1 MSDLASSHSEERT
14 LTASVTDSDRVAV
27 LQVAVVALAE
37 LLRQQ
42 SAEMQGRWVDCMQQ
56 TRDMP
61 ENLPLSA
68 AFDELLSL
76 VDHVQHD
83 E

>member
-1 MSDLASSHSEERT
+1 MSDHASSYHDERPRT
-14 LTASVTDSDRVAV
+14 TAVTDSDRVAA
-27 LQVAVVALAE
+27 LQVAVVALSE

-42 SAEMQGRWVDCMQQ
+42 SAEMQGRWVNCLQQ

-61 ENLPLSA
+61 ENLPLSP
-68 AFDELLSL
+68 AFDELLAL
-76 VDHVQHD
+76 VDHVQRD